1 MLLLWPVSK
10 VWEEHLTILLWW
22 TIAKHF
28 SHIFLPGLSRDDL
41 MFSCEWL
48 RRWTRWFIVNSVIN
62 GRLINTYIF
71 NSWVAHRQNTT
82 IFTTYK
88 IKSKTLINDLG
99 HLYVYYNCMFL
110 AKMKINENSLIQI
123 KVKKMIKQIQMMLKS
138 HLTLNYKKKLKQKEP
153 ASSP

>member
-1 MLLLWPVSK
+1 M
-10 VWEEHLTILLWW
+10 
-22 TIAKHF
+22 
-28 SHIFLPGLSRDDL
+28 
-41 MFSCEWL
+41 
-48 RRWTRWFIVNSVIN
+48 
-62 GRLINTYIF
+62 
-71 NSWVAHRQNTT
+71 
-82 IFTTYK
+82 
-88 IKSKTLINDLG
+88 NDLG